1 MDSMKRYSKMTS
13 TRQQVSSLRPRKNS
27 AFTLFEL
34 IIVLAII
41 VAVTAIAA
49 PSMMDRVRSGR
60 VQEAAEDV
68 REVLAACR
76 TYAIETGIDYHFRYE
91 LGGHFCVAIPAE
103 QNQTVGNSTDAN
115 EDTADFTYR
124 SGELPETLFL
134 RSSQDDTTGGESLK
148 SQVFGDLENTSEL
161 ASKTWSMPILFRYD
175 GSSEDKTF
183 RVMDEQQRSCDVT
196 VRGLT
201 GSISLSGVF
210 IMEEK

>member
-1 MDSMKRYSKMTS
+1 MIRPVRIS
-13 TRQQVSSLRPRKNS
+13 TTAQWDLNVRPRRFR

-76 TYAIETGIDYHFRYE
+76 TYAIETGVDYHFRYE

-103 QNQTVGNSTDAN
+103 QNVSVGNSTDTN
-115 EDTADFTYR
+115 DDTADFTYR
-124 SGELPETLFL
+124 SGELPESIFL
-134 RSSQDDTTGGESLK
+134 RSSQDDTSGGETLK
-148 SQVFGDLENTSEL
+148 AQVFGDLENTSEL
-161 ASKTWSMPILFRYD
+161 ASKTWSMPILFRFD

-210 IMEEK
+210 IMEDK